1 MADENTA
8 IPDGYNIAWP
18 TGYLIV
24 RVSPEDES
32 EFHERIEAWRAAE
45 ARLAVVERERDE
57 ARAALERIVNA
68 SAQYLYW
75 SEQYI
80 PPSAYD
86 FDGMLAEAH
95 AELSS
100 GALVRAR
107 AALPTPE
114 ATK

>member
-32 EFHERIEAWRAAE
+32 AFHERIEAWRAAE

-57 ARAALERIVNA
+57 ARAALTSVRDAI
-68 SAQYLYW
+68 
-75 SEQYI
+75 
-80 PPSAYD
+80 
-86 FDGMLAEAH
+86 
-95 AELSS
+95 
-100 GALVRAR
+100 VRADPYVLTCTLWMPDSMSETVVDFID